1 MKKRW
6 GVFFGV
12 ALFLIGCAG
21 YAPVAKYAKVTLPDP
36 VYVKVNL
43 SGVEP
48 QNGIF
53 IKEELNRI
61 LLTRFHNKI
70 TKQKEL
76 SSSQIYVTSYHIS
89 YSPLSYDKDG
99 LVTRYQVSTKIDFVV
114 NSSKGTLKKSI
125 SATEDVSVESSSLL
139 SSRAKEFAIR
149 VSIGKVMD
157 KFIDWISKEGFR
169 E

>member
-1 MKKRW
+1 MKRVGAVL
-6 GVFFGV
+6 GVIFIL
-12 ALFLIGCAG
+12 AGCAG
-21 YAPVAKYAKVTLPDP
+21 YMPVSNYAKVTLPDP

-48 QNGIF
+48 KNGVF
-53 IKEELNRI
+53 IKEELNKI

-70 TKQKEL
+70 TQKKEL
-76 SSSQIYVTSYHIS
+76 SSSQIYVNSYHIS

-99 LVTRYQVSTKIDFVV
+99 LVTRYKVSTKINFVV
-114 NSSKGTLKKSI
+114 NSSKGVLKKSV

-139 SSRAKEFAIR
+139 SSRAKELAIR
-149 VSIGKVMD
+149 VSIRKALD
-157 KFIDWISKEGFR
+157 KFVAYIAKEGLS